1 MIVTKRDNLL
11 GFSSSSKT
19 IKQIAMRMI
28 NVLQDYKRGDIIVSA
43 AVIWLMICERF
54 EVEPNDMLAK
64 AERIRDATYDNKF
77 DHQFLAL
84 QEYFKNEL

>member
-19 IKQIAMRMI
+19 IKKIAMQLI
-28 NVLQDYKRGDIIVSA
+28 NVLQDYKRGDIVVAA

-64 AERIRDATYDNKF
+64 AARIRDVTYDSKF